1 MSHPKHIGPSQRAAI
16 AEALNWRYAVKK
28 FDPARK
34 ISAEDWGLL
43 KKSLHLAPSSYGLQ
57 QWKFIV
63 VENPAVR
70 EQLKAVSWNQTQ
82 VTDASHYV
90 VLAYR
95 EEITGEYVDRYIR
108 RIAEVR
114 GVTEESLA
122 GFRQNMIK
130 NLVEGGQGLQ
140 IDAWCARQAYIAI
153 GFLMETA
160 ALLGI
165 DSCPMEGLEPE
176 AYDRILGLEGTG
188 YLTAGTVALGY
199 RHADDW
205 LQHARKVRFEE
216 SEIIVTVK

>member
-1 MSHPKHIGPSQRAAI
+1 MSQSRHLGPSQRAAV
-16 AEALNWRYAVKK
+16 AEALSWRYAVKR

-34 ISAEDWGLL
+34 IAPEDWELL
-43 KKSLHLAPSSYGLQ
+43 KKSLLLAPSSYGLQ

-70 EQLKAVSWNQTQ
+70 EQLKAVSWNQSQ

-95 EEITGEYVDRYIR
+95 EEITREYVDRHIR

-122 GFRQNMIK
+122 GFRKNMIT

-140 IDAWCARQAYIAI
+140 IDAWCARQAYIAM

-165 DSCPMEGLEPE
+165 DTCPMEGLEPE

-199 RHADDW
+199 RHAEDW
-205 LQHARKVRFEE
+205 LQHAKKVRFEE
-216 SEIIVTVK
+216 SDIFVTV